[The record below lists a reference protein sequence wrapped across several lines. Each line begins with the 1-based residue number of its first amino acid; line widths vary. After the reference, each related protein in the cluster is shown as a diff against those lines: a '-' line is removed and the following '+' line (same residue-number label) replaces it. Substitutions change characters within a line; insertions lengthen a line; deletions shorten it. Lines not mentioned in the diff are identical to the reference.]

1 MYENNIYSPAHRE
14 IEHIFR
20 ELFPKY
26 GLALR
31 EGQISLCHF
40 MLDTLSQGK
49 ISLCDAGVGIGK
61 TYAYLVACILLDK
74 FYPTPAHSPVVISTS
89 SVALQTA
96 IVGEYIPFLSH
107 VIEKPIHAVIRK
119 GKERFVCDE
128 RLAFRIS
135 AIEGKSKNTEQLNAL
150 LSLQNHYDMDTV
162 AGLSGFDKSQVCV
175 PRVCDKSCKRH
186 GLCRFH
192 RYLKASQSGDVSVQI
207 CNHNYLLAD
216 AEHRYTGIPPL
227 LKDYRAL
234 IIDEAHKLP
243 EAARQMYTK
252 TLSAEDMNE
261 LCTLLT
267 RERQGFAAQ
276 NLKDKFTAL
285 FTLLRASSTQNLQ
298 RIPFI
303 LTPERDAALHECI
316 SCLHH
321 LQSTLSGKLPQ
332 WILHRLES
340 TKQTM
345 QLLFNMDRRYV
356 LYIQYDKE
364 GIPCLC
370 AVNRDI
376 PAKLRKSL
384 WENNVPAI
392 LTSGTLMAGSSFD
405 RTREL
410 LGLSADAGNLYR
422 SLSL

>member
-1 MYENNIYSPAHRE
+1 MYNNIYSPAHRE

-20 ELFPKY
+20 KLFPQY
-26 GLALR
+26 RLALR

-40 MLDTLSQGK
+40 MLDTMAKGK

-74 FYPTPAHSPVVISTS
+74 FYPAPAHSPVVISTS

-96 IVGEYIPFLSH
+96 VVGEYIPFLSH
-107 VIEKPIHAVIRK
+107 VIGKPIHAVIRK

-128 RLAFRIS
+128 RLAFRLS
-135 AIEGKSKNTEQLNAL
+135 AIKGKSKNEEQLNAL

-162 AGLSGFDKSQVCV
+162 AGLSGFDKRHVCV
-175 PRVCDKSCKRH
+175 PRVCDISCKRR
-186 GLCRFH
+186 GICRFH

-227 LKDYRAL
+227 LKGYRAL

-243 EAARQMYTK
+243 EAARQMYTRA
-252 TLSAEDMNE
+252 LSAEDIHE
-261 LCTLLT
+261 LCNLLT
-267 RERQGFAAQ
+267 TERQGFAAQ
-276 NLKDKFTAL
+276 NLKDKFSAL
-285 FTLLRASSTQNLQ
+285 FTLLRASSALNTQ

-345 QLLFNMDRRYV
+345 QLLFNTDRRYV
-356 LYIQYDKE
+356 LYIQYDKK
-364 GIPCLC
+364 GIPTLC

-405 RTREL
+405 RTCGAHGAQCGHRYI
-410 LGLSADAGNLYR
+410 YR
-422 SLSL
+422 SISL